1 MEVAFAANHELYSD
15 HLASVL
21 RACWEEA
28 VLAEAV
34 GGAAAAAARACRV
47 ASNAL
52 RECECEL
59 ELELQL
65 AVGRREKKNKALR
78 FQVETLQLQ
87 RRLAAVTEVGGSAAP
102 FPRPIIIADTS
113 AAEKLLKLVAESDA
127 LAGKLVALQA
137 ASGAATAGSAT
148 SAAVPTPPL
157 TAACA
162 AHPKVAED
170 AYEKAERLW
179 LEEGEKA
186 EMAERQSQQRTERPI
201 LAPQPSQLLPQQQ
214 RAPGLAKLQTA
225 RPQLRLAHGKP
236 QQAAREQICV
246 RCNRTMARR
255 GDARC

>member
-1 MEVAFAANHELYSD
+1 MRGG
-15 HLASVL
+15 
-21 RACWEEA
+21 RAC
-28 VLAEAV
+28 
-34 GGAAAAAARACRV
+34 GV

-170 AYEKAERLW
+170 AYEKAERLCCAGRGGGN
-179 LEEGEKA
+179 LVRGALCGIAVGTSGTGGE
-186 EMAERQSQQRTERPI
+186 
-201 LAPQPSQLLPQQQ
+201 LF
-214 RAPGLAKLQTA
+214 
-225 RPQLRLAHGKP
+225 
-236 QQAAREQICV
+236 
-246 RCNRTMARR
+246 
-255 GDARC
+255 